1 MRCKGYTTMASE
13 VEIAKNQVEITNLKT
28 DIQKIDQ
35 SIEKIGE
42 ATSQISKLLAVHDNR
57 LDDSEQTDAEIK
69 KEVKVLHQRITEGG
83 QEVIKAIHES
93 EIRINESA
101 TKQHNLMNDTIAE
114 VGLRVNNLEQYKCYV
129 MGIIATI
136 AAVAGVFGYLM

>member
-1 MRCKGYTTMASE
+1 MASE

-69 KEVKVLHQRITEGG
+69 KEVKVLPLSFLYSG
-83 QEVIKAIHES
+83 QSFEC
-93 EIRINESA
+93 
-101 TKQHNLMNDTIAE
+101 QFLD
-114 VGLRVNNLEQYKCYV
+114 L
-129 MGIIATI
+129 
-136 AAVAGVFGYLM
+136 